1 MIPLGQ
7 MCKGIMLP
15 FDRKVRYSVDISN
28 FNRKKDNSIKQI
40 FYDGE
45 FKDAQNVIKRV
56 CLMTLP
62 GSSHIIKANYFPFVA
77 ENA

>member
-1 MIPLGQ
+1 
-7 MCKGIMLP
+7 MLS

-45 FKDAQNVIKRV
+45 FNDVQNVIK
-56 CLMTLP
+56 
-62 GSSHIIKANYFPFVA
+62 
-77 ENA
+77 